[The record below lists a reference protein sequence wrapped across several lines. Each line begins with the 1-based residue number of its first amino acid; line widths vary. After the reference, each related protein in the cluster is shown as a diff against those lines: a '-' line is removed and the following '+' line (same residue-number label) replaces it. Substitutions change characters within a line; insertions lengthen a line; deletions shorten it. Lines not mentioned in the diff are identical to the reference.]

1 MTINTNNVKPPLDT
15 GDLNQDNDTNTSNQT
30 TNTTND
36 INNNNNNNSG
46 NNNKAMRK
54 SLIPIINQKNYYSK
68 FPFEKIDTIVHQENS
83 TAATPSKLTNLDLK
97 EEHKEVVTGN
107 VLQQA
112 SRTTIKNIEKNTD
125 SSSSNSSNVTKQS
138 IHTESNSNKSRQE
151 NIQQQQ
157 QQLQFHQA
165 IYYRQNNM
173 SPQGLTPRNK
183 VKSNSQTPRQTLFTQ
198 TQQLYQG
205 PPALSVV
212 NKPRINN
219 IIYRQ
224 NMSPQNQS
232 TARIS
237 PCPQIS
243 PHSITPRNKPKLVQ
257 HQQQAAQQIFYH
269 QQFSSPQT
277 LNNRNQSFQI
287 KTPFKVI
294 F

>member
-15 GDLNQDNDTNTSNQT
+15 GDLNQVNDTINQT

-36 INNNNNNNSG
+36 NNNNNNNSG
-46 NNNKAMRK
+46 NNNKSMRK

-68 FPFEKIDTIVHQENS
+68 FPFEKIDTIVHQDNN
-83 TAATPSKLTNLDLK
+83 TAGTPSKLTNLDLK
-97 EEHKEVVTGN
+97 EVHKEVVTGN

-138 IHTESNSNKSRQE
+138 THTESNSNKSRQE
-151 NIQQQQ
+151 STSQQQ

-173 SPQGLTPRNK
+173 SPQALTPRNK

-198 TQQLYQG
+198 PQQLYQG

-257 HQQQAAQQIFYH
+257 QHQQQQAAQQIFYH

-287 KTPFKVI
+287 KTPFKVFI
-294 F
+294 